1 MKFILLGNLHE
12 GWAGKQSERVKRAKT
27 KLKELGITLETVYY
41 TQGRYDFVDTVE
53 APDAEAVLAF
63 SLWYANSGLGRIETL
78 PAFDMAAFQRV
89 ARKALRK

>member
-1 MKFILLGNLHE
+1 MKFILLGQLNE
-12 GWAGKQSERVKRAKT
+12 GWAGKQAERVKRAKA
-27 KLKELGITLETVYY
+27 KLEQLGITLESVHY
-41 TQGRYDFVDTVE
+41 TQGRYDFVDMVE

-78 PAFDMAAFQRV
+78 PAFDAAAFQRV